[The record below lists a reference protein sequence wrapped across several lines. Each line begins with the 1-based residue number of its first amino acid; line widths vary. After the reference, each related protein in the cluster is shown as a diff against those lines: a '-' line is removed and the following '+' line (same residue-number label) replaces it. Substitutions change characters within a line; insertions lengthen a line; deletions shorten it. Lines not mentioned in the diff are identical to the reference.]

1 MKGILGAICGDI
13 IGSTREFNPI
23 KTKDFEFFKDE
34 STFTDDTVMTLAVA
48 NWLIDDKNS
57 DDVLINKLQY
67 WGNTYPY
74 AGYGGSFRK
83 WLVEDNPKP
92 YGSWANGSAM
102 RVSPC
107 PWVANSL
114 DESQK
119 LAKRSAI
126 VTHNHPEGINGA
138 LATSDAIYLARTGG
152 SKEKIKKHIEKEYG
166 YDLDRTIC
174 EIRQDYSFD
183 VSCKGSVPE
192 SIICFLEGNSYE
204 DTIRNAIS
212 LGGDADTQ
220 AAIAGSIASAY
231 WEIPEDI
238 VNNSLNR
245 LNDDLLGVLINF
257 EEKFM

>member
-1 MKGILGAICGDI
+1 M
-13 IGSTREFNPI
+13 
-23 KTKDFEFFKDE
+23 
-34 STFTDDTVMTLAVA
+34 
-48 NWLIDDKNS
+48 
-57 DDVLINKLQY
+57 
-67 WGNTYPY
+67 
-74 AGYGGSFRK
+74 
-83 WLVEDNPKP
+83 
-92 YGSWANGSAM
+92 
-102 RVSPC
+102 
-107 PWVANSL
+107 
-114 DESQK
+114 
-119 LAKRSAI
+119 
-126 VTHNHPEGINGA
+126 
-138 LATSDAIYLARTGG
+138 
-152 SKEKIKKHIEKEYG
+152 
-166 YDLDRTIC
+166 DRTIC